1 MNTLLAPLWEISEF
15 EEIQKQLDKENGCVA
30 LTGCIESQK
39 LHMAYGLSEGR
50 FRNRI
55 FVTYSDQRI
64 KELLED
70 ERFYDREAVVYPS
83 RDLIFYQADIHGNQL
98 TKERI
103 KTLRRILEVI
113 SDNFSMDRWLITS
126 KLRMDSISSPHNSI
140 R

>member
-15 EEIQKQLDKENGCVA
+15 EEIQKQLDKESGCVA

-50 FRNRI
+50 FQNRI

-70 ERFYDREAVVYPS
+70 ERFYDRES
-83 RDLIFYQADIHGNQL
+83 FIRRGILFSIRRIFMEIS
-98 TKERI
+98 
-103 KTLRRILEVI
+103 LRR
-113 SDNFSMDRWLITS
+113 SA
-126 KLRMDSISSPHNSI
+126 LRRCAGFWRES
-140 R
+140 RLR

>member
-1 MNTLLAPLWEISEF
+1 MNTLLAPLWEIGEF

-50 FRNRI
+50 FQNRI

-70 ERFYDREAVVYPS
+70 ERFYDRDFQWIAGSSHRSSGLIRSHLPTIQYDRDFLLSGRRYPQS
-83 RDLIFYQADIHGNQL
+83 RRAH
-98 TKERI
+98 
-103 KTLRRILEVI
+103 
-113 SDNFSMDRWLITS
+113 
-126 KLRMDSISSPHNSI
+126 
-140 R
+140 

>member
-1 MNTLLAPLWEISEF
+1 MNTLLAPLWEIGEF

-39 LHMAYGLSEGR
+39 LHIAYGLSEGR

-70 ERFYDREAVVYPS
+70 ERFYDREAGVYPS

-103 KTLRRILEVI
+103 KTLRRG
-113 SDNFSMDRWLITS
+113 S
-126 KLRMDSISSPHNSI
+126 
-140 R
+140 

>member
-50 FRNRI
+50 FQNRI

-103 KTLRRILEVI
+103 KTLRRILEGKPATVI
-113 SDNFSMDRWLITS
+113 TLSLIH
-126 KLRMDSISSPHNSI
+126 I
-140 R
+140 

>member
-50 FRNRI
+50 FQNRI

-103 KTLRRILEVI
+103 KTLRRILEE
-113 SDNFSMDRWLITS
+113 SR
-126 KLRMDSISSPHNSI
+126 LR
-140 R
+140 